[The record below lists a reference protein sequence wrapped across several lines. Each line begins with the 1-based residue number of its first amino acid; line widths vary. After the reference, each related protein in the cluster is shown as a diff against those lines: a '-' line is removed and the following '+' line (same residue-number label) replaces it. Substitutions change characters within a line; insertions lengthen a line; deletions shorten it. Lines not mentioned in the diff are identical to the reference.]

1 MDGKGRCL
9 DNIPIERFWR
19 TVKYE
24 EVYFNTYETVKEA
37 RESLDKYIEWYNLE
51 RRHSG
56 ISYQRPYE
64 VMIGKAQAVK
74 WPFQRIDKEGNGYA
88 DNTNPLPHIPISFTQ
103 TKTKQQKEKTMVN
116 LSSRIAA

>member
-37 RESLDKYIEWYNLE
+37 RESLGKYIEWYNQE

-56 ISYQRPYE
+56 INYQRPYE
-64 VMIGKAQAVK
+64 VMIGKAQALQ
-74 WPFQRIDKEGNGYA
+74 WPFQRINKEGCGHV
-88 DNTNPLPHIPISFTQ
+88 DNTNPLPHILKSFTQ
-103 TKTKQQKEKTMVN
+103 TKTKQQKVKTMMN
-116 LSSRIAA
+116 LSSKIAA